1 MTEQIKSAIKIEKEK
16 ANNDYE
22 MASSFH
28 DDNGVYLKYE
38 TQYRERAEY
47 EERLAEW
54 LEDYLYIKS
63 AWSEVLQELEE
74 KKDVYKLV
82 PISSTAMGK
91 AYTYD
96 ESTICMAIDIIN
108 QKLAEIEE

>member
-1 MTEQIKSAIKIEKEK
+1 MTDIKSAIKDLSEFCNNGCDNEYIEDTICGMCKNPCEK
-16 ANNDYE
+16 GMSIITAVR
-22 MASSFH
+22 SLQS
-28 DDNGVYLKYE
+28 
-38 TQYRERAEY
+38 
-47 EERLAEW
+47 
-54 LEDYLYIKS
+54 
-63 AWSEVLQELEE
+63 WSEVLNALEE

-108 QKLAEIEE
+108 QHLAEIEK